1 MEDEIDLSKYFSVV
15 LRHWKLV
22 VGLAIISAVAALVVS
37 FLMTPTYEATAL
49 VAITRPQF
57 QLQFDSR
64 IPTLPEQQQ
73 PYKAFPELAVSDA
86 LLTQVMTTLSSRL
99 KPEDH
104 NLATFQNRFD
114 ATAGA
119 DPSLIRLSVTGTDPQ
134 RIQAIANTWA
144 GLYVTYTNELYQQQ
158 SSNATFFEAQAAE
171 ARSKLETAEQALIDY
186 QAHNT
191 INIVGAQLAAK
202 QVALS
207 GYYTTTQTIPLIIQ
221 DARSLRQQL
230 MQQNGAAP
238 VTLADELSALYLQV
252 DTLNSRTAVPIQLQ
266 IGGGGSLAS
275 RTTGEQVAA
284 LDTLIKTLQDKLVE
298 VQQQVATLQPD
309 ILALQ
314 KEQQAAQTDL
324 DRLTRDRDVAHD
336 TYLALTR
343 KLDETRVAAQDTNGG
358 VQLASLAA
366 VPTEPV
372 APRKGLNTVLGGVLG
387 LMVGV
392 VAAFAVDKRQTSVVE
407 PTESTV
413 SA

>member
-1 MEDEIDLSKYFSVV
+1 MSSINSSQATRL
-15 LRHWKLV
+15 
-22 VGLAIISAVAALVVS
+22 
-37 FLMTPTYEATAL
+37 FLK
-49 VAITRPQF
+49 R
-57 QLQFDSR
+57 
-64 IPTLPEQQQ
+64 
-73 PYKAFPELAVSDA
+73 
-86 LLTQVMTTLSSRL
+86 
-99 KPEDH
+99 
-104 NLATFQNRFD
+104 
-114 ATAGA
+114 
-119 DPSLIRLSVTGTDPQ
+119 
-134 RIQAIANTWA
+134 
-144 GLYVTYTNELYQQQ
+144 
-158 SSNATFFEAQAAE
+158 
-171 ARSKLETAEQALIDY
+171 KLETAEQALIDY